1 MCTLYKCVHYL
12 VQLYELGVGPGHLD
26 GYLHYVLL
34 LRHDGTSWLHR
45 YSAANGKTEL
55 LGTCGIYMKY
65 IESHLRT
72 YIKTMWPK
80 WTRVCTKNESP
91 SFRQQKGGIRKRELT
106 VCKSDGCLALI
117 QQPFYTWSCRTR
129 RFLFHGLFME
139 CWVKLKQVTSCPY
152 RHLQSFHRSSHFLLG
167 SDRLFPEDKEEAA
180 VALQTLPRPPPQS
193 VDTWTTHTVWCWV
206 FCALTG
212 SVWLTAQPVLDLLD
226 AFCILSLPASKRK
239 LAVFNKATLP
249 LLSQQPHASRP
260 PRLPEKKGLF

>member
-1 MCTLYKCVHYL
+1 
-12 VQLYELGVGPGHLD
+12 
-26 GYLHYVLL
+26 
-34 LRHDGTSWLHR
+34 
-45 YSAANGKTEL
+45 
-55 LGTCGIYMKY
+55 
-65 IESHLRT
+65 
-72 YIKTMWPK
+72 MWPK

-91 SFRQQKGGIRKRELT
+91 SFWQQKGGIRKRELT

-193 VDTWTTHTVWCWV
+193 VDTWRTHTVWCWV

-260 PRLPEKKGLF
+260 PRLPEAPSEKKRAVLSDDKNAADTWMSPLKHPSLFGGNWHGLDGRRSLKGQTCLGMLDLVWCQRSTSLWK